1 MAATQDVGRLAA
13 LFVYPV
19 KACGTIRLETGV
31 LGPWGLLHDR
41 RWMIVDAETGHFL
54 TQRLHPELATVRTS
68 LGPDALEL
76 TLPDGAAIRLPL
88 DDRGVPRPVEVWGDR
103 VAAVEPD
110 ADASATIGRWLGR
123 AVALV
128 RFPETATRPCDPAH
142 APTGSGTAFADG
154 FPLLVTT
161 TGSLDALNE
170 AIGSRGGGALPMSR
184 FRPNIVVDGVAAG
197 AEDGA
202 SRLEVEGGLV
212 LDLVKRCERCAVTT
226 VDQATGRKTGKEP
239 LATLAL
245 GRTDKTT
252 GGVWFGQNAVP
263 RLAAGETASLR
274 VGAACRFLR

>member
-1 MAATQDVGRLAA
+1 MTATQEFGRLAA
-13 LFVYPV
+13 LHVYPV
-19 KACGTIRLETGV
+19 KGCRTIRLETGV
-31 LGPWGLLHDR
+31 LEPRGLLHDR
-41 RWMIVDAETGHFL
+41 RWMIVDAATGRFL
-54 TQRLHPELATVRTS
+54 TQRVHPELATIRTC

-88 DDRGVPRPVEVWGDR
+88 DDRGAPLPVEVWGDR

-110 ADASATIGRWLGR
+110 AAASAAIGRWLGR

-142 APTGSGTAFADG
+142 APAGSGTAFADG

-170 AIGSRGGGALPMSR
+170 TLVARGGAAVPMSR
-184 FRPNIVVDGVAAG
+184 FRPNIVVEGVPAG
-197 AEDGA
+197 AEDRA
-202 SRLEVEGGLV
+202 SRLVLEGGLV

-226 VDQATGRKTGKEP
+226 IDQATGHKTGKEP

-245 GRTDKTT
+245 SRTDKAT